1 MFSPLAQGT
10 SNSVLTQA
18 MRELRLL
25 LLRSCQCTLPY
36 DFTEPAGYFTC
47 TPFASDYIILR
58 ARVSTTF
65 QSSIDLASLMA
76 NLTSYI
82 TGNDRDAMITING
95 GGYKVSPGPCG
106 LTVSHFNSP
115 HCFND
120 TFDSEVAPTQPVII
134 TSTLPQDDTTA
145 TPITDNATPIT
156 DNTQPVVIQDNTA
169 VIAIVGV
176 MCGATMVLVFSGCI
190 LILLLFL
197 RMKKM

>member
-47 TPFASDYIILR
+47 TPTASDYIILR
-58 ARVSTTF
+58 VRFSTTSTY
-65 QSSIDLASLMA
+65 SSIELASLMT
-76 NLTSYI
+76 NFSSYI
-82 TGNDRDAMITING
+82 TGEDRDVLITIKG
-95 GGYKVSPGPCG
+95 GGHKVSPGPCG

-120 TFDSEVAPTQPVII
+120 TLDSEVAPTQPVTL
-134 TSTLPQDDTTA
+134 TSTPPQDNTTG
-145 TPITDNATPIT
+145 TPITDSA
-156 DNTQPVVIQDNTA
+156 QPLVTHDSTA
-169 VIAIVGV
+169 VIAIVGA
-176 MCGATMVLVFSGCI
+176 MCGATLVLVLGGCI
-190 LILLLFL
+190 LILLLFM
-197 RMKKM
+197 RMNSK